1 MPGITNQL
9 NRIKSHL
16 IMLPLTGL
24 LLLLYIPLSAKN
36 FYFSSISGNDSYTAL
51 QAQNQLT
58 PWRSIAKLN
67 AIFNTLVG
75 GDSVLFKRGET
86 FYGAVLV
93 NNSGLI
99 NKNIVISAYGT
110 GALPV
115 ISGLTTV
122 SAWFADVMPGVFR
135 APATGV
141 PIVSGRGALLN
152 IVTINNQV
160 QQLGRYPNAND
171 INGGYLKYES
181 FSDTLGF
188 TSITD
193 NELAGAVNWT
203 GAEVVIRKK
212 LWVLDR
218 CRVNR
223 QDGNMIYYTNPAG
236 SQYECT
242 SNYGYFMQD
251 DVRTLDQFGEWYFDA
266 ASRELKIYFGD
277 DVPSAY
283 SVKAATV
290 ETLVS
295 INAKRYITISD
306 LAFEGA
312 NVYGIYAAAADYI
325 SVKNC
330 TFNNIGNTAVFME
343 SSSHLLVEN
352 TNTSNMLNNAI
363 QFVCSGDSNITIRNC
378 SIKKTGAI
386 RGMGASNG
394 NSYKGISVDLA
405 KNLLI
410 ENNRVDTTG
419 YVAIE
424 FDGSN
429 VLVKNN
435 VVNYFCF
442 NKDDAGG
449 IYSWIPSSEEMDLT
463 YVNRVIK
470 SNIVMNGVGAPDG
483 RASSSPFVS
492 GIYLDGTIMNVE
504 VLDNTVFNM
513 GKNGI
518 HCNNPDH
525 ITISGNT
532 SFNNL
537 NAVSFMRWPWA
548 TITGLTIKK
557 NIFYPKAGTQRNLYY
572 TNAALNEPDS
582 TTLQAVLHSLGNID
596 SNIHAGTNP
605 TGFAFEVYS
614 TENGPLVPF
623 APQSMEGWRSYSGM
637 DLHSTKPFREPPTYY
652 LRGTTGGNTVTNG
665 SFNQNMIGV
674 TVVGNAVSAA
684 WDNTGIINGGAL
696 KVMMNNPVPNRY
708 ALVYSPVGAVTA
720 TKKYVLRFKTAGSS
734 PFGLLRTYLR
744 KTAAPYTALT
754 LQQVKVFDTAV
765 KSHEFLFA
773 APAGDA
779 NASFVIELEQSSG
792 LTYIDDI
799 EFYEA
804 DADVYDVNDYLRFE
818 YNTGN
823 APVTINL
830 GANYTGVDSS
840 YYAGT
845 ITLQPFTSKI
855 LVKDT
860 SVLRQPLAM
869 QVNAPNVAC
878 YGTATDITVSASG
891 GIPPYRGTGI
901 FSVPAGTYT
910 FTVRDLRGVAV
921 SRTVSVNQ
929 PSAPL
934 RLTAT
939 AGTITIYGGT
949 TSVYLSAAGGT
960 APYTGVV
967 TYNNVPAGT
976 HTYFIKDARGC
987 TDSVLV
993 TINQPLPLRAFAN
1006 AVNVKCFGATGTIT
1020 VTATGGLPPYHG
1032 TGIFTMVAGTYRY
1045 KVRDAAG
1052 AVAYAPV
1059 DLLQPAPLIVTATA
1073 GTIAVNGGRTSVAVT
1088 VRGGTAPYTGA
1099 GMVSDV
1105 AAGTYAYTVAD
1116 ANGCVATAA
1125 VTITQPSASLTVA
1138 ATPAIIN
1145 CFDGNTNVSVL
1156 AAGGTAPYSGTG
1168 SFNLSAGKGA
1178 VKLSFPQAV
1187 TDVYTL
1193 LYYTIG
1199 AVSPAKKYVLRF
1211 STLGT
1216 STGGTLR
1223 ATLRQTFSP
1232 WASFVPR
1239 QTASFG
1245 IARVDHEFIFAAPPA
1260 EAAASFCIEINQN
1273 AGITYVDNIA
1283 FFEVNADNQPTGNN
1297 LFAFGDFENS
1307 INNIYTYSSN
1317 NNQVLSWDTTRK
1329 ISRMYY
1335 FNVRDAAG
1343 ASLNAMV
1350 KTSQPA
1356 APLTFNATAGAL
1368 TGGTAV
1374 VTVTATGG
1382 TPPYTGTGTFANVTA
1397 GTHTFTVTDANGCSG
1412 ATTITLNAA
1421 KPFVSNKYRQAF
1433 QAIVFPNPSS
1443 SSFDLWIQQ
1452 GTTASTAVSVTTAD
1466 GKLLY
1471 QATGNQAHFSFGENF
1486 ATGLFI
1492 VTVTQGTATKTIKV
1506 VKTR

>member
-9 NRIKSHL
+9 NRIKRHL
-16 IMLPLTGL
+16 LLLPFTGL
-24 LLLLYIPLSAKN
+24 LIFLYTPLSAKN
-36 FYFSSISGNDSYTAL
+36 YYFSSISGNDSYTAL
-51 QAQNQLT
+51 QAQNFFT

-86 FYGAVLV
+86 FYGAVTV
-93 NNSGLI
+93 SSSGLI

-110 GALPV
+110 GLPPV
-115 ISGLTTV
+115 ISGFTTV
-122 SAWFADVMPGVFR
+122 SSWSADVIPGVYR
-135 APATGV
+135 AAAAGV
-141 PIVSGRGALLN
+141 PIVNGRGALLN
-152 IVTINNQV
+152 MVTINNQV
-160 QQLGRYPNAND
+160 QQLGRYPNAD
-171 INGGYLKYES
+171 DANGGYLKYES
-181 FSDTLGF
+181 FLDTPGI

-193 NELAGAVNWT
+193 NELTGSVNWT

-218 CRVNR
+218 CHINR
-223 QDGNMIYYTNPAG
+223 HDGNSIYYDNPPGAA
-236 SQYECT
+236 YECT
-242 SNYGYFMQD
+242 NNYGYFIQD
-251 DVRTLDQFGEWYFDA
+251 DIRTLDQFGEWYFDA
-266 ASRELKIYFGD
+266 AARELKIYFGD
-277 DVPSAY
+277 ALPSAY
-283 SVKAATV
+283 TVKAATIDA
-290 ETLVS
+290 LVS
-295 INAKRYITISD
+295 VNAKRYITISN

-312 NVYGIYAAAADYI
+312 NLYGVFAAASDYI
-325 SVKNC
+325 TVKNC
-330 TFNNIGNTAVFME
+330 TFNNIGNTAVYME
-343 SSSHLLVEN
+343 SGSQLTVEN
-352 TNTSNMLNNAI
+352 SNTSNILNNAM
-363 QFVCSGDSNITIRNC
+363 QFVCSNDSNITIRNC
-378 SIKKTGAI
+378 SIRKTGAI

-394 NSYKGISVDLA
+394 NSYKGISVDLS
-405 KNLLI
+405 KNLVI

-449 IYSWIPSSEEMDLT
+449 IYSWIPASGEIDLN

-470 SNIVMNGVGAPDG
+470 GNIVMNGIGAPDG
-483 RASSSPFVS
+483 RSSTNPFVS

-518 HCNNPDH
+518 HCNNPDN

-548 TITGLTIKK
+548 TISGLTIKK
-557 NIFYPKAGTQRNLYY
+557 NIFYPKFSNQRNLYY

-582 TTLQAVLHSLGNID
+582 TTLQEVLHTLGNID
-596 SNIHAGTNP
+596 SNIHSSSNP
-605 TGFAFEVYS
+605 TGFTYEVYS
-614 TENGPLVPF
+614 NENGSLIPF
-623 APQSMEGWRSYSGM
+623 APQSIEGWRSYSGQ
-637 DLHSTKPFREPPTYY
+637 DIHSTKPFREPPTYY
-652 LRGTTGGNTVTNG
+652 LRGTTGSNTVSNG
-665 SFNQNMIGV
+665 TFNQNMIGV
-674 TVVGNAVSAA
+674 TVIGTAVSAA

-708 ALVYSPVGAVTA
+708 ALVYSPAGAVNA

-734 PFGLLRTYLR
+734 PFGLLRVYLR
-744 KTAAPYTALT
+744 KTASPYSALT
-754 LQQVKVFDTAV
+754 PQQLKVFDTAI

-773 APAGDA
+773 APVTDG

-804 DADVYDVNDYLRFE
+804 DADVYNVEDYLRFE
-818 YNTGN
+818 YNAGN
-823 APVTINL
+823 TPVTINL

-840 YYAGT
+840 YYPGI

-860 SVLRQPLAM
+860 SVLRQSLAI
-869 QVNAPNVAC
+869 QVNAPQVAC
-878 YGTATDITVSASG
+878 YGETTEVTVNATG
-891 GIPPYRGTGI
+891 GIPPYRGTGT
-901 FSVPAGTYT
+901 FSVGAGTFT

-921 SRTVSVNQ
+921 SRTVTVNQ

-934 RLTAT
+934 RLTAAT
-939 AGTITIYGGT
+939 GTITIYGGT
-949 TSVYLSAAGGT
+949 TWVNLSATGGS
-960 APYTGVV
+960 APYTGVIS
-967 TYNNVPAGT
+967 YNNVPAGT

-987 TDSVLV
+987 TDSVSV
-993 TINQPLPLRAFAN
+993 TITQPQPLRAFAS
-1006 AVNVKCFGATGTIT
+1006 AVNARCFGGTGNIT
-1020 VTATGGLPPYHG
+1020 VTATGGLPPYYG
-1032 TGIFTMVAGTYRY
+1032 TGVFVMAAGNYRY

-1052 AVAYAPV
+1052 AIAYAPV
-1059 DLLQPAPLIVTATA
+1059 DMLQPAPLTVTATT
-1073 GTIAVNGGRTSVAVT
+1073 GTIAVNGGRTSVAIT

-1099 GMVSDV
+1099 GIINNV
-1105 AAGTYAYTVAD
+1105 AAGTYSYTVSD
-1116 ANGCVATAA
+1116 ANGCVATAT
-1125 VTITQPSASLTVA
+1125 VTITQPSGSLTVS

-1145 CFDGNTNVSVL
+1145 CFDGSSNVTVS
-1156 AAGGTAPYSGTG
+1156 ATGGTAPYSGTG
-1168 SFNLSAGKGA
+1168 SFPVSAGKGS
-1178 VKLSFPQAV
+1178 VKISFPQA
-1187 TDVYTL
+1187 TDVYSL

-1199 AVSPAKKYVLRF
+1199 AVSPAKNYVLRF

-1216 STGGTLR
+1216 APGGTVR

-1245 IARVDHEFIFAAPPA
+1245 TARLDHEFVFAAPPA
-1260 EAAASFCIEINQN
+1260 EPAASFCIEINQN
-1273 AGITYVDNIA
+1273 SGVTFIDNIS
-1283 FFEVNADNQPTGNN
+1283 FFEADANN
-1297 LFAFGDFENS
+1297 KPIGSNLYAFGDFETNA
-1307 INNIYTYSSN
+1307 NNIYTYSSN
-1317 NNQVLSWDTTRK
+1317 DNQVITWDTTRK

-1343 ASLNAMV
+1343 TSQNTVVMV
-1350 KTSQPA
+1350 NQPA
-1356 APLTFNATAGAL
+1356 APLTVNATASIV
-1368 TGGTAV
+1368 TGGTAT

-1382 TPPYTGTGTFANVTA
+1382 TPPYTGTGTFTNVTA
-1397 GTHTFTVTDANGCSG
+1397 GNRMYTVTDANGCTSS
-1412 ATTITLNAA
+1412 ATISINAA
-1421 KPFVSNKYRQAF
+1421 KPVASKNVIPTLP
-1433 QAIVFPNPSS
+1433 AIVFPNPSS
-1443 SSFDLWIQQ
+1443 SSFDLWLPRGGDIQ
-1452 GTTASTAVSVTTAD
+1452 TSVRVTAAD

-1471 QATGNQAHFSFGENF
+1471 QATGKQAHFIFGDNF
-1486 ATGLFI
+1486 ATGLYL
-1492 VTVTQGTATKTIKV
+1492 VTVKQGAATKTIKV